1 MIPPPIFPV
10 NLILGLMLLMI
21 LIKKQVSV
29 YIEKVHKDHSETK
42 MPLKSNK
49 MRIKQTNEM
58 EIVENLISFSPVS
71 PLAPQCFYFIH

>member
-1 MIPPPIFPV
+1 MQ
-10 NLILGLMLLMI
+10 
-21 LIKKQVSV
+21 QVSV
-29 YIEKVHKDHSETK
+29 CIEKVHKDHSEIK

-71 PLAPQCFYFIH
+71 PLAPQCFYFIY

>member
-1 MIPPPIFPV
+1 M
-10 NLILGLMLLMI
+10 
-21 LIKKQVSV
+21 SV
-29 YIEKVHKDHSETK
+29 YIGKVHKDHSETK